1 MHACVIFHHKKA
13 FESIMNISTLKK
25 HIFLVLLIII
35 VCTLSFATYSDD
47 GMTEEERLRILNSQ
61 NNIEKINES
70 KKKVEITIKNLNSLK
85 NDTQK
90 FIEELDKN
98 LELLINELNQTL
110 LDIDNKQI
118 EINITNDEIDK
129 AKVKEEKQYSDMKL
143 RIKFFYE
150 KGETSLLENI
160 LSGDNLED
168 ILTKAEY
175 IQSITDYDRKKL
187 NELVEIKNSIILF
200 ENQLER
206 EKSELLL
213 LKETEIAQKE
223 SIEKLIEE
231 KTKEL
236 EDTKSRINTSQAEL
250 KKLKDEEKKLEA
262 EIAAIEKAILARSNS
277 KRILS
282 GGLIWPCP
290 ASKRITSG
298 FGNRKSPT
306 KGASTY
312 HEGIDIGAP
321 TGSTVLAAA
330 AGEVVISKYSYS
342 AGNYIMIN
350 HGSGIFTVYMHL
362 SVRSA
367 DVGQEVSQGQ
377 KIGEVGSTGYST
389 GPHLHFGIRKNGN
402 YVNPLTFVG

>member
-1 MHACVIFHHKKA
+1 MINKIYKKIILYLFFILFVLIFP
-13 FESIMNISTLKK
+13 
-25 HIFLVLLIII
+25 I
-35 VCTLSFATYSDD
+35 VSFSDD
-47 GMTEEERLRILNSQ
+47 GMTEEERQRILNSQ
-61 NNIEKINES
+61 NNIEKINDN
-70 KKKVEITIKNLNSLK
+70 KKKVENTIKRLNSLK

-90 FIEELDKN
+90 YIEELDKN
-98 LELLINELNQTL
+98 LEMLVDELNKTL
-110 LDIDNKQI
+110 EDIDNKQI

-129 AKVKEEKQYSDMKL
+129 AKEKEEKQYNDMKL

-150 KGETSLLENI
+150 KGDTSLLENI

-187 NELVEIKNSIILF
+187 NELVEIKNRIIIF

-206 EKSELLL
+206 EKAELLL
-213 LKETEIAQKE
+213 LKDTEIAQKE
-223 SIEKLIEE
+223 NIEKLIEE

-236 EDTKSRINTSQAEL
+236 EDTKSKINTSQAEL
-250 KKLKDEEKKLEA
+250 KKLKEEEKKLEA
-262 EIAAIEKAILARSNS
+262 EIAAIERAILARGNS
-277 KRILS
+277 SRILR

-290 ASKRITSG
+290 SSKRITST

-306 KGASTY
+306 KGGSTY
-312 HEGIDIGAP
+312 HQGIDIGAP
-321 TGSTVLAAA
+321 VGTAVIAAA

-342 AGNYIMIN
+342 AGNYIMID

-362 SVRSA
+362 SVRGV
-367 DVGQEVSQGQ
+367 DVGKEVSQGQ

>member
-1 MHACVIFHHKKA
+1 MNCIKSKKRILSIVIILILF
-13 FESIMNISTLKK
+13 
-25 HIFLVLLIII
+25 IFNFNV
-35 VCTLSFATYSDD
+35 YSDD
-47 GMTEEERLRILNSQ
+47 GMTEEERQRIINSQ
-61 NNIEKINES
+61 NTIEKINQN
-70 KKKVEITIKNLNSLK
+70 KKRIENTIKNLNSLK

-98 LELLINELNQTL
+98 LEMLVDELNKTL
-110 LDIDNKQI
+110 LDIDNKQV
-118 EINITNDEIDK
+118 EIDITNEELEK
-129 AKVKEEKQYSDMKL
+129 AKTKEEKQYSDMKL

-150 KGETSLLENI
+150 KGESSLLENI

-168 ILTKAEY
+168 ILTRAEY

-187 NELVEIKNSIILF
+187 NELVEIKNSIISF
-200 ENQLER
+200 ENQLEN

-223 SIEKLIEE
+223 NIEKLIAE

-236 EDTKSRINTSQAEL
+236 EDTKSKINTSQAEL
-250 KKLKDEEKKLEA
+250 KKLKEEEKKQEA
-262 EIAAIEKAILARSNS
+262 EILAIERAILARGNS

-290 ASKRITSG
+290 DSKRITSG

-306 KGASTY
+306 KGGSTY
-312 HEGIDIGAP
+312 HQGIDIGAP
-321 TGSTVLAAA
+321 TGTTVLAAA

-342 AGNYIMIN
+342 GGNYIMID

-362 SVRSA
+362 SKRSV
-367 DVGQEVSQGQ
+367 DVGREVSQGQ

>member
-1 MHACVIFHHKKA
+1 MNSFIPKKRIF
-13 FESIMNISTLKK
+13 SLVTI
-25 HIFLVLLIII
+25 LVLLIFCFN
-35 VCTLSFATYSDD
+35 VYSDD
-47 GMTEEERLRILNSQ
+47 GMTEEERQRIINSQ
-61 NNIEKINES
+61 NTIEKINQN
-70 KKKVEITIKNLNSLK
+70 KKKIENTIKNLNSLK

-98 LELLINELNQTL
+98 LEMLVDELNKTL
-110 LDIDNKQI
+110 LDIDNKQV
-118 EINITNDEIDK
+118 EIDITNEELEK
-129 AKVKEEKQYSDMKL
+129 AKTKEEKQYSDMKL

-150 KGETSLLENI
+150 KGESSLLENI

-168 ILTKAEY
+168 ILTRAEY
-175 IQSITDYDRKKL
+175 IQNITDYDRKKL
-187 NELVEIKNSIILF
+187 NELVEIKNSIIIF
-200 ENQLER
+200 ENQLEN

-223 SIEKLIEE
+223 NIEKLIAE

-236 EDTKSRINTSQAEL
+236 EDTKSKINTNQAEL
-250 KKLKDEEKKLEA
+250 KKLKEEEKKQEA
-262 EIAAIEKAILARSNS
+262 EILAIERAILARGNS

-290 ASKRITSG
+290 DSKRITSG

-306 KGASTY
+306 KGGSTY
-312 HEGIDIGAP
+312 HQGIDIGAP
-321 TGSTVLAAA
+321 TGTTVLAAA

-342 AGNYIMIN
+342 GGNYIMID

-362 SVRSA
+362 SKRSV
-367 DVGQEVSQGQ
+367 DVGKEVSQGQ

>member
-1 MHACVIFHHKKA
+1 MI
-13 FESIMNISTLKK
+13 SIKLKK
-25 HIFLVLLIII
+25 NILRVIIVLLL
-35 VCTLSFATYSDD
+35 VFFNFTVYSDD
-47 GMTEEERLRILNSQ
+47 GMTEEERQRILNSQ
-61 NNIEKINES
+61 NTIEKINQS
-70 KKKVEITIKNLNSLK
+70 KKKIESTIKNLNALK

-90 FIEELDKN
+90 YIEELDKN
-98 LELLINELNQTL
+98 LELLVDELNKTL
-110 LDIDNKQI
+110 QDIDNKQI
-118 EINITNDEIDK
+118 EIDITDQELEN
-129 AKVKEEKQYSDMKL
+129 AKTKEEKQYSDMKL
-143 RIKFFYE
+143 RIKYFYE

-168 ILTKAEY
+168 ILTRAEY

-187 NELVEIKNSIILF
+187 NELVEMKNSIIIF
-200 ENQLER
+200 ENQLEN

-213 LKETEIAQKE
+213 LKETEIAQKDN
-223 SIEKLIEE
+223 IEKLIAE

-236 EDTKSRINTSQAEL
+236 EDTKSKINTSQAEL
-250 KKLKDEEKKLEA
+250 KKLKEEEKKQEA
-262 EIAAIEKAILARSNS
+262 EILAIERAILARGNS

-290 ASKRITSG
+290 DSKRITSG

-306 KGASTY
+306 KGGSTY
-312 HEGIDIGAP
+312 HQGIDIGAP
-321 TGSTVLAAA
+321 TGTTVLAAA

-342 AGNYIMIN
+342 GGNYIMID

-362 SVRSA
+362 SKRSV
-367 DVGQEVSQGQ
+367 DVGREVSQGQ

>member
-1 MHACVIFHHKKA
+1 MI
-13 FESIMNISTLKK
+13 SIKLKK
-25 HIFLVLLIII
+25 NILRVIIVLLL
-35 VCTLSFATYSDD
+35 VFFNFTVYSDD
-47 GMTEEERLRILNSQ
+47 GMTEEERQRILNSQ
-61 NNIEKINES
+61 NTIEKINQS
-70 KKKVEITIKNLNSLK
+70 KKKIESTIKNLNALK

-90 FIEELDKN
+90 YIEELDKN
-98 LELLINELNQTL
+98 LELLVDELNKTL
-110 LDIDNKQI
+110 QDIDNKQI
-118 EINITNDEIDK
+118 EIDITDQELEN
-129 AKVKEEKQYSDMKL
+129 AKTKEEKQYSDMKL

-168 ILTKAEY
+168 ILTRAEY
-175 IQSITDYDRKKL
+175 IQSIIDYDRKKL
-187 NELVEIKNSIILF
+187 NELVEMKNSIIIF
-200 ENQLER
+200 ENQLEN

-213 LKETEIAQKE
+213 LKETEIAQKDN
-223 SIEKLIEE
+223 IEKLIAE

-236 EDTKSRINTSQAEL
+236 EDTKSKINTSQAEL
-250 KKLKDEEKKLEA
+250 KKLKEEEKKQEA
-262 EIAAIEKAILARSNS
+262 EILAIERAILARGNS

-290 ASKRITSG
+290 DSKRITSG

-306 KGASTY
+306 KGGSTY
-312 HEGIDIGAP
+312 HQGIDIGAP
-321 TGSTVLAAA
+321 TGTTVLAAA

-342 AGNYIMIN
+342 GGNYIMID

-362 SVRSA
+362 SKRSV
-367 DVGQEVSQGQ
+367 DVGREVSQGQ

>member
-1 MHACVIFHHKKA
+1 MI
-13 FESIMNISTLKK
+13 SIKLKK
-25 HIFLVLLIII
+25 NILRVIIVLLL
-35 VCTLSFATYSDD
+35 VFFNFTVYSDD
-47 GMTEEERLRILNSQ
+47 GMTEEERQRILNSQ
-61 NNIEKINES
+61 NTIEKINQS
-70 KKKVEITIKNLNSLK
+70 KKKIESTIKNLNALK

-90 FIEELDKN
+90 YIEELDKN
-98 LELLINELNQTL
+98 LELLVDELNKTL
-110 LDIDNKQI
+110 QDIDNKQI
-118 EINITNDEIDK
+118 EIDITDQELEN
-129 AKVKEEKQYSDMKL
+129 AKTKEEKQYSDMKL

-168 ILTKAEY
+168 ILTRAEY

-187 NELVEIKNSIILF
+187 NELVEMKNNIIIF
-200 ENQLER
+200 ENQLEN

-213 LKETEIAQKE
+213 LKETEIAQKDN
-223 SIEKLIEE
+223 IEKLIAE

-236 EDTKSRINTSQAEL
+236 EDTKSKINTSQAEL
-250 KKLKDEEKKLEA
+250 KKLKEEEKKQEA
-262 EIAAIEKAILARSNS
+262 EILAIERAILARGNS

-290 ASKRITSG
+290 DSKRITSG

-306 KGASTY
+306 KGGSTY
-312 HEGIDIGAP
+312 HQGIDIGAP
-321 TGSTVLAAA
+321 TGTTVLAAA

-342 AGNYIMIN
+342 GGNYIMID

-362 SVRSA
+362 SKRSV
-367 DVGQEVSQGQ
+367 DVGREVSQGQ

>member
-1 MHACVIFHHKKA
+1 MFNRTIKKLIFYIFCMFFVIF
-13 FESIMNISTLKK
+13 
-25 HIFLVLLIII
+25 
-35 VCTLSFATYSDD
+35 LSKDSFSDD
-47 GMTEEERLRILNSQ
+47 GMTEEERQRILNSQ
-61 NNIEKINES
+61 NNIEKINEN
-70 KKKVEITIKNLNSLK
+70 KKKVENTIKRLNSLK

-90 FIEELDKN
+90 YIEELDKN
-98 LELLINELNQTL
+98 LEMLVDELNKTL
-110 LDIDNKQI
+110 ADIDNKQI
-118 EINITNDEIDK
+118 EINITNEEIEK
-129 AKVKEEKQYSDMKL
+129 AKEKEEKQYSDMKL

-150 KGETSLLENI
+150 KGDTSLLENI

-187 NELVEIKNSIILF
+187 NELVEIKNRIIIF

-206 EKSELLL
+206 EKAELLL
-213 LKETEIAQKE
+213 LKDTEIAQKE
-223 SIEKLIEE
+223 NIEKLIEE

-236 EDTKSRINTSQAEL
+236 EDTKSKINTSQAEL
-250 KKLKDEEKKLEA
+250 KKLKEEEKKLEA
-262 EIAAIEKAILARSNS
+262 EIAAIERAILARGNSN
-277 KRILS
+277 RILR

-290 ASKRITSG
+290 SSKRITST

-306 KGASTY
+306 KGGSTY
-312 HEGIDIGAP
+312 HQGIDIGAP
-321 TGSTVLAAA
+321 VGTTVIAAA

-342 AGNYIMIN
+342 AGNYIMID

-362 SVRSA
+362 SVRGVE
-367 DVGQEVSQGQ
+367 VGKEVSQGQ

-389 GPHLHFGIRKNGN
+389 GPHLHFGVRKNGN

>member
-1 MHACVIFHHKKA
+1 MNSFIPKKRIFSFVI
-13 FESIMNISTLKK
+13 I
-25 HIFLVLLIII
+25 LVLL
-35 VCTLSFATYSDD
+35 VFCFNVYSDD
-47 GMTEEERLRILNSQ
+47 GMTEEERQRIINSQ
-61 NNIEKINES
+61 NTIEKINQN
-70 KKKVEITIKNLNSLK
+70 KKKIENTIKNLNSLK

-98 LELLINELNQTL
+98 LEMLVDELNKTL
-110 LDIDNKQI
+110 LDIDNKQV
-118 EINITNDEIDK
+118 EIDITNEELEK
-129 AKVKEEKQYSDMKL
+129 AKTKEEKQYSDMKL

-150 KGETSLLENI
+150 KGESSLLENI

-168 ILTKAEY
+168 ILTRAEY
-175 IQSITDYDRKKL
+175 IQNITDYDRKKL
-187 NELVEIKNSIILF
+187 NELVEIKNSIIIF
-200 ENQLER
+200 ENQLEN

-223 SIEKLIEE
+223 NIEKLITE

-236 EDTKSRINTSQAEL
+236 EDTKSKINTSQAEL
-250 KKLKDEEKKLEA
+250 KKLKEEEKKQEA
-262 EIAAIEKAILARSNS
+262 EILAIERAILARGNS

-290 ASKRITSG
+290 DSKRITSG

-306 KGASTY
+306 KGGSTY
-312 HEGIDIGAP
+312 HQGIDIGAP
-321 TGSTVLAAA
+321 TGTTVLAAA

-342 AGNYIMIN
+342 GGNYIMID

-362 SVRSA
+362 SKRSV
-367 DVGQEVSQGQ
+367 DVGKEVSQGQ